1 MRIFAFRVH
10 RLRSLA
16 RMATLT
22 GVVAATGLAGCSS
35 QTSRFDGYGYDNGY
49 NGGYAYTTA
58 SLTPAYDTPPYHG
71 NGARPYGVG
80 YNAGSSYQNGYDTY
94 GSIGRSGLPPLNDN
108 GVHNRENGYGNNTY
122 ADGYG
127 RYNRHSIY
135 GNSGYGSGYAG
146 SARESD
152 YGSGYNGGIGR
163 HRSYGAQETEDY
175 DESANGDDRGGRG
188 NGYNGGHGYQG
199 EAARITVAPGDT
211 LYGLALRHGVS
222 VDDIIY
228 ANNLSNHTI
237 RVGQELVIPETGN
250 RFRRS
255 SNDYGPRYNGSSYA
269 VTDTRSRGP
278 RGAALAGPRDCPNC
292 YTVKPGDSLF
302 TIGRAHG
309 LGPAHIAHYNDIPV
323 TAKLKPGQQL
333 RIPGNALAE
342 NARGRE
348 GFYAN
353 RPENARAPVR
363 YAASRTDAQAD
374 DNGRNAIRAPR
385 GNVAADREADARP
398 QTPRIAGRAETSAGP
413 TQRVAA
419 NPPARAEDAAGA
431 PPQNCD
437 ELLANPMPRS
447 GETFRRPVEGL
458 VISKFGPK
466 DDGTYND
473 GINISV
479 PKGTPV
485 KAAENGVVTYVGTE
499 IAGFG
504 NLILIRHADDFV
516 TAYAHNDEVKVKRC
530 DVVRRGQEIAT
541 AGASGSV
548 SKPQVHF
555 EIRKN
560 SKPVDPEQ
568 HFASLDR

>member
-1 MRIFAFRVH
+1 MRIVAFRVF

-16 RMATLT
+16 RWAALMS
-22 GVVAATGLAGCSS
+22 VVAATGLAGCSS
-35 QTSRFDGYGYDNGY
+35 QTTRFDGYGYDNGY
-49 NGGYAYTTA
+49 SGSYAYTTA
-58 SLTPAYDTPPYHG
+58 SLTPAYDSPPQYG
-71 NGARPYGVG
+71 NGSRGYGLA
-80 YNAGSSYQNGYDTY
+80 YNGGASYPNNYDTY
-94 GSIGRSGLPPLNDN
+94 GSIGRSNLPPLNGN
-108 GVHNRENGYGNNTY
+108 GIHDRENGYGNNTY

-135 GNSGYGSGYAG
+135 GNGGYADPG
-146 SARESD
+146 RESD
-152 YGSGYNGGIGR
+152 YGGSYHGGSRR
-163 HRSYGAQETEDY
+163 HGGYGAQEAEHQ
-175 DESANGDDRGGRG
+175 DDG
-188 NGYNGGHGYQG
+188 NGYNRSGRDNRARGYNG

-211 LYGLALRHGVS
+211 LYGLALRYGVS

-228 ANNLSNHTI
+228 ANSLSNHNI

-278 RGAALAGPRDCPNC
+278 RGAMQDDPRDCPNC
-292 YTVKPGDSLF
+292 YTVKAGDSLF
-302 TIGRAHG
+302 SIGKAHG
-309 LGPAHIAHYNDIPV
+309 LGPAHIAHYNNIPV

-333 RIPGNALAE
+333 RIPGNALVA

-348 GFYAN
+348 GYYAN
-353 RPENARAPVR
+353 RPENMRPPVR
-363 YAASRTDAQAD
+363 YAASRTDASAD
-374 DNGRNAIRAPR
+374 DNARNAIRAPR
-385 GNVAADREADARP
+385 GEGGSEGAADGRP
-398 QTPRIAGRAETSAGP
+398 QTPRIAGGADTSAAP

-419 NPPARAEDAAGA
+419 TPPAKAEDMASA
-431 PPQNCD
+431 PSQSCD
-437 ELLANPMPRS
+437 ELLARPMPRS

-466 DDGTYND
+466 EDGTYND
-473 GINISV
+473 GINIAV
-479 PKGTPV
+479 PRGTPV

-504 NLILIRHADDFV
+504 NLILIRHADDYV

-541 AGASGSV
+541 AGATGSV
-548 SKPQVHF
+548 SKPQLHF

>member
-1 MRIFAFRVH
+1 MRIVAFRVF
-10 RLRSLA
+10 RLRSHA
-16 RMATLT
+16 RWAALMS
-22 GVVAATGLAGCSS
+22 VVAATGLAGCSS
-35 QTSRFDGYGYDNGY
+35 QTTRFDGYGYDNGY
-49 NGGYAYTTA
+49 NGSYAYTTA
-58 SLTPAYDTPPYHG
+58 SLTPAYDSPPPYG
-71 NGARPYGVG
+71 NVSRGYGLAYNGGASHP
-80 YNAGSSYQNGYDTY
+80 NNYDTY
-94 GSIGRSGLPPLNDN
+94 GSIGRSNLPPLNGN
-108 GVHNRENGYGNNTY
+108 GVHDRENGYGNTTY

-135 GNSGYGSGYAG
+135 GHGGYANPG
-146 SARESD
+146 RESD
-152 YGSGYNGGIGR
+152 YGNAYDGGNRRYGG
-163 HRSYGAQETEDY
+163 YGAQDP
-175 DESANGDDRGGRG
+175 DDMDNRGNGYDRGGRDPG
-188 NGYNGGHGYQG
+188 SSGYSG

-211 LYGLALRHGVS
+211 LYGLALRYGVS

-228 ANNLSNHTI
+228 ANSLSNHTI

-278 RGAALAGPRDCPNC
+278 RGTMQDDARDCPNC
-292 YTVKPGDSLF
+292 YTVKAGDSLF
-302 TIGRAHG
+302 SIGRAHG
-309 LGPAHIAHYNDIPV
+309 LGPAHIAHYNNIPV

-333 RIPGNALAE
+333 RIPGNAPVA

-353 RPENARAPVR
+353 RPENTRPPVR
-363 YAASRTDAQAD
+363 YAASRTDARAE

-385 GNVAADREADARP
+385 GEAASEGAADARP
-398 QTPRIAGRAETSAGP
+398 QTPRIAGGAETSAAP
-413 TQRVAA
+413 TQRTAA
-419 NPPARAEDAAGA
+419 NPPAKAEHTASA
-431 PPQNCD
+431 PSQSCD

-458 VISKFGPK
+458 IISKFGPK

-473 GINISV
+473 GINIAV

-504 NLILIRHADDFV
+504 NLILIRHADDYV

-541 AGASGSV
+541 AGATGSV
-548 SKPQVHF
+548 SKPQLHF